1 VKKRIVMGTTQTTQK
16 IHISSEITE
25 KIKVVYFKYL
35 VFLSLFGFTFMYFY
49 FGLSL
54 ELFSLTSLML
64 VVFAFFRYI
73 YNDFVDLSVMGEYMI
88 IKKSDN
94 KNLIAPINKIKKCK
108 SKRFLNFVLT
118 SFEFN
123 LDGAKRKVFF
133 VSSDEKMSMFNNYRS
148 EQSFKVA

>member
-1 VKKRIVMGTTQTTQK
+1 MGATQTTQK

-35 VFLSLFGFTFMYFY
+35 VFLSIFGFTFMYLY
-49 FGLSL
+49 FGLSA
-54 ELFSLTSLML
+54 ELFALTSIM
-64 VVFAFFRYI
+64 VGVFALCRYM

-88 IKKSDN
+88 IKKADN

-123 LDGAKRKVFF
+123 LDGSRRKVYF
-133 VSSDEKMSMFNNYRS
+133 VTSDEKMSMFNNYRS
-148 EQSFKVA
+148 EQSFRVA